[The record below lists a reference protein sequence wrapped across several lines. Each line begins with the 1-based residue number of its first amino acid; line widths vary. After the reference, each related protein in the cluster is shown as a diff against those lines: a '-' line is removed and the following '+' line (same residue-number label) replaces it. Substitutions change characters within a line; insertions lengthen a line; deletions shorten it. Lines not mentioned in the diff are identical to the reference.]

1 MTGKIFYQFDK
12 KVLCR
17 SGDRHHMGL
26 QTARWIWPCKD
37 GYVWF
42 NLMGGKVGAPANK
55 ALSQWMDD
63 DGLENPLR
71 KIDDWKNYFPL

>member
-1 MTGKIFYQFDK
+1 
-12 KVLCR
+12 
-17 SGDRHHMGL
+17 MGL
-26 QTARWIWPCKD
+26 HTARWIWQCKD

-55 ALSQWMDD
+55 ALTRWIDE

-71 KIDDWKNYFPL
+71 EIDDWKKYDRY